1 MSQITLRKLPE
12 NVERQ
17 IRRIARET
25 GTSINKTIIDLLKK
39 SLGLRDT
46 DNKMR
51 DLSDLAGAWSEE
63 EVREFEENTQVFEH
77 IDEEIWRT

>member
-46 DNKMR
+46 ENKMR

>member
-25 GTSINKTIIDLLKK
+25 NTSINKTIINLLKK
-39 SLGLRDT
+39 SLGLKDA

-63 EVREFEENTQVFEH
+63 EVREFEENTQVFEK

>member
-1 MSQITLRKLPE
+1 MSQITLRKIPE

-25 GTSINKTIIDLLKK
+25 DTSINKTIIDLLKK

-46 DNKMR
+46 ENKSR
-51 DLSDLAGAWSEE
+51 DLSDLSGTWSEE
-63 EVREFEENTQVFEH
+63 EAREFEENTRMFGH

>member
-1 MSQITLRKLPE
+1 
-12 NVERQ
+12 VERQ

-46 DNKMR
+46 ENKMR